1 MTDEEPTPEET
12 PKHGI
17 GERIRE
23 HLKAA
28 EVAAEESAAYGW
40 VTEAVEA
47 VEAAVNPKHEL
58 GPQKHEDEEASE
70 HEHEHEQEHEHEHEQ
85 ASDVAD
91 PAQPSSS
98 EASPN
103 A

>member
-1 MTDEEPTPEET
+1 MSDEETKPEEA
-12 PKHGI
+12 PKRGL

-23 HLKAA
+23 HLEAA

-58 GPQKHEDEEASE
+58 GPQKHESEGEDADTPRDENAPSE
-70 HEHEHEQEHEHEHEQ
+70 DPGEH
-85 ASDVAD
+85 
-91 PAQPSSS
+91 PS
-98 EASPN
+98 AG
-103 A
+103 

>member
-1 MTDEEPTPEET
+1 MTDEESQPEDK

-23 HLKAA
+23 HLQAA
-28 EVAAEESAAYGW
+28 EVAAEESAGYGW

-58 GPQKHEDEEASE
+58 GPQKHDDE
-70 HEHEHEQEHEHEHEQ
+70 HEEPDAPSDEK
-85 ASDVAD
+85 ASSGE
-91 PAQPSSS
+91 PG
-98 EASPN
+98 ETASQG
-103 A
+103 

>member
-1 MTDEEPTPEET
+1 MSDEEPTPDEA
-12 PKHGI
+12 PKHGL

-23 HLKAA
+23 RLQAA

-58 GPQKHEDEEASE
+58 GPQKHEDKPEETATPADQNTPSE
-70 HEHEHEQEHEHEHEQ
+70 EPGEH
-85 ASDVAD
+85 
-91 PAQPSSS
+91 PS
-98 EASPN
+98 AG
-103 A
+103 

>member
-1 MTDEEPTPEET
+1 MSDEESTPEEA
-12 PKHGI
+12 PKHGL

-23 HLKAA
+23 HLRAA

-58 GPQKHEDEEASE
+58 GPQKHDEEGEDAPPDENAPSHDTGGHAS
-70 HEHEHEQEHEHEHEQ
+70 
-85 ASDVAD
+85 AG
-91 PAQPSSS
+91 
-98 EASPN
+98 
-103 A
+103 

>member
-1 MTDEEPTPEET
+1 MTDEDLTPEKT

-17 GERIRE
+17 GERVRE

-58 GPQKHEDEEASE
+58 GPQKHETDGSAEMAETEQLPADQAEHPEEG
-70 HEHEHEQEHEHEHEQ
+70 
-85 ASDVAD
+85 
-91 PAQPSSS
+91 
-98 EASPN
+98 
-103 A
+103 

>member
-1 MTDEEPTPEET
+1 MAMSDEEPTPEET
-12 PKHGI
+12 PKRGL

-47 VEAAVNPKHEL
+47 VEAAVSPKHEL
-58 GPQKHEDEEASE
+58 GPQKHEDEQEDPDAPAGENAPAEDPGEHAS
-70 HEHEHEQEHEHEHEQ
+70 
-85 ASDVAD
+85 AG
-91 PAQPSSS
+91 
-98 EASPN
+98 
-103 A
+103 

>member
-1 MTDEEPTPEET
+1 MTDEEPKPEET
-12 PKHGI
+12 PKHGL

-28 EVAAEESAAYGW
+28 EVAAEEAAAYGW

-58 GPQKHEDEEASE
+58 GPQKHEDPETPAGENEPTEDPGE
-70 HEHEHEQEHEHEHEQ
+70 H
-85 ASDVAD
+85 ATTG
-91 PAQPSSS
+91 
-98 EASPN
+98 
-103 A
+103 

>member
-1 MTDEEPTPEET
+1 MTDEEPQPEEK

-23 HLKAA
+23 HLQAA

-58 GPQKHEDEEASE
+58 GPQKHDDEHVEPDAP
-70 HEHEHEQEHEHEHEQ
+70 
-85 ASDVAD
+85 SDEKT
-91 PAQPSSS
+91 SSGEPGETTS
-98 EASPN
+98 QG
-103 A
+103 

>member
-1 MTDEEPTPEET
+1 MTDEEPQPEEK

-23 HLKAA
+23 HLQAA
-28 EVAAEESAAYGW
+28 EVAAEESAGYGW

-58 GPQKHEDEEASE
+58 GPQKHDDE
-70 HEHEHEQEHEHEHEQ
+70 HEEPDA
-85 ASDVAD
+85 ASD
-91 PAQPSSS
+91 
-98 EASPN
+98 EKAS
-103 A
+103 AGESGDTASQG

>member
-1 MTDEEPTPEET
+1 MTDEEPTPEPTPDET

-58 GPQKHEDEEASE
+58 GPQKHEDEAEGSREAAE
-70 HEHEHEQEHEHEHEQ
+70 TEQP
-85 ASDVAD
+85 ASGD
-91 PAQPSSS
+91 
-98 EASPN
+98 EAHRTDID
-103 A
+103 